1 MISYI
6 LYIGAFPAPV
16 KPCAPYPAT
25 INLGMNTSHDFMTTN
40 RERYKGQWDVNLVK
54 AKPKESHYT
63 LPKEKFHTTTQTMA
77 DFKPK
82 GTTRVRITK
91 PVQNIPSSKIKLAA
105 ETSYKTQFPK
115 YEGMGSLK
123 RYGDFHEQGFYLK
136 PIQKFEGD
144 SVTARD
150 FMQHEGIRPRTSC
163 KPKQELSGNKGDM
176 TGESVYRATYKQ
188 KESQEC
194 AYVKYLAD
202 HNKTFGPAKI
212 VSA

>member
-1 MISYI
+1 MYFLSIS
-6 LYIGAFPAPV
+6 IGAFPAPA

-25 INLGMNTSHDFMTTN
+25 INLGMDTSHDFTTTN
-40 RERYKGQWDVNLVK
+40 SERYKGQWDVSLVK
-54 AKPKESHYT
+54 VKPKELYIP
-63 LPKEKFHTTTQTMA
+63 PKEKFHTTTQTMA

-82 GTTRVRITK
+82 EAARVRITK
-91 PVQNIPSSKIKLAA
+91 PVQNIPSGQVKLSN

-115 YEGMGSLK
+115 YNDIGSLK
-123 RYGDFHEQGFYLK
+123 RYGDFHEHGFYLK

-144 SVTARD
+144 SVTAKD
-150 FMQHEGIRPRTSC
+150 FKHHEDMRPRTSF
-163 KPKQELSGNKGDM
+163 KPKQGLSKKKGEIA
-176 TGESVYRATYKQ
+176 GESVYRATYKK

-202 HNKTFGPAKI
+202 HNKTFAPKNL